1 MIKSAKDLR
10 AAAYNPRTIS
20 NAALNNL
27 NLSIEN
33 FGDLSGITFNK
44 RTRTLVG
51 GHQRVA
57 SLKKWP
63 SKAELKPHKDQYGT
77 VEQGYMVYTTDRGT
91 IRVPMRVVDWDL
103 RREKQANI
111 AANMHGGDFDRQKLA
126 TLVAELETDKKFSI
140 ELLGMDAHDLTML
153 HKLMPNAD
161 ELDNDAEGA
170 EPEFDNVLDKV
181 ESSKAKMVCCP
192 KCKFRFE
199 P

>member
-1 MIKSAKDLR
+1 MVKSAKDLR
-10 AAAYNPRTIS
+10 AASYNPRTIS
-20 NAALNNL
+20 NTALNNL
-27 NLSIEN
+27 NLSIES
-33 FGDLSGITFNK
+33 FGDLSGITFNR
-44 RTRTLVG
+44 RTKTLVG

-91 IRVPMRVVDWDL
+91 IRIPLRIVEWDL
-103 RREKQANI
+103 KREKQANI

-153 HKLMPNAD
+153 HRFLPSEEMPTDDEGNAQ
-161 ELDNDAEGA
+161 
-170 EPEFDNVLDKV
+170 EFESVVDKV
-181 ESSKAKMVCCP
+181 EKSKASMACCP
-192 KCKFRFE
+192 RCKFRFE
-199 P
+199 PK